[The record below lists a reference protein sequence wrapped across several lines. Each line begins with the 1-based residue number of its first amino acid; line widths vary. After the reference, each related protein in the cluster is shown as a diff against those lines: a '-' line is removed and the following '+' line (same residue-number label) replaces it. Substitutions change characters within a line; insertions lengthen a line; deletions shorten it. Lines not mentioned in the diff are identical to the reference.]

1 MIRISKI
8 LLAITIVLLALW
20 QLPWCYAFFNANS
33 DSVPFTLYSGI
44 HGDFISIKT
53 DANKNIIGVTPDGQE
68 FSREQADSLLP
79 FFYVRQLVTDG
90 RLPDT
95 IQGYP
100 VTPRD
105 IQMSNFMFRSS
116 PSDLN
121 KPVVALY
128 PLLESL
134 SKRVELEMSED
145 VFRISNEGIE
155 FIKMEGNTIN
165 TAKSETF
172 TKALIG
178 KGFVFPS
185 RHIAGNPTVKKD
197 YDEGYLIVDNEG
209 KLFHMKKVKERPYV
223 RYIELPDSIEIKHLF
238 LNEFKDKKTLAFIVD
253 KSNRL
258 YVLSSKTYQLT
269 DTGIT
274 DCDLN
279 QYNLTI
285 IGNMADWTV
294 WLAKDDCCEYYAL
307 DANTHSIVKHMTK
320 DLETPSFFG
329 LHFTSGKDKYVYP
342 RF

>member
-8 LLAITIVLLALW
+8 FLAITIVLLAIW
-20 QLPWCYAFFNANS
+20 QLPWCYGFLNANS
-33 DSVPFTLYSGI
+33 SSVPFTLYSGI
-44 HGDFISIKT
+44 HGDFISIET
-53 DANKNIIGVTPDGQE
+53 DENKKIIGVTPDGQT
-68 FSREQADSLLP
+68 FTREEADSLLP

-116 PSDLN
+116 PSALN
-121 KPVVALY
+121 KPIVALY

-134 SKRVELEMSED
+134 SKRVDLEMSED
-145 VFRISNEGIE
+145 VFRITDKGVE
-155 FIKMEGNTIN
+155 FIKMEGNTVN
-165 TAKSETF
+165 AAKSATF
-172 TKALIG
+172 TKAMSD

-209 KLFHMKKVKERPYV
+209 KLFHMKKVRERPYV
-223 RYIELPDSIEIKHLF
+223 RYIQLPDTVEIKHLF

-253 KSNRL
+253 KNNSL
-258 YVLSSKTYQLT
+258 YVLNNKTYELFN
-269 DTGIT
+269 TGIT
-274 DCDLN
+274 DCDLDK
-279 QYNLTI
+279 YSMTI

-294 WLAKDDCCEYYAL
+294 WVAKDDRCEYYAL
-307 DANTHSIVKHMTK
+307 DANTLTVTKKMTK
-320 DLETPSFFG
+320 ELDTPSFFG
-329 LHFTSGKDKYVYP
+329 LHFTSSKDYYVYP